1 MLGLADLGSTC
12 ARPHGRAWQAQHGV
26 QIELRLD
33 EAVPQFAVGASG
45 DKPAGTTVAQGMTV
59 LMVALRAA
67 GAEGLNN
74 SQIRAAMAASSVS
87 SESLEIAKA
96 IRRDAGIIRK
106 VVQRWVLTMP

>member
-1 MLGLADLGSTC
+1 
-12 ARPHGRAWQAQHGV
+12 
-26 QIELRLD
+26 
-33 EAVPQFAVGASG
+33 
-45 DKPAGTTVAQGMTV
+45 
-59 LMVALRAA
+59 MVALRAA